1 MKYIAA
7 IFVLIS
13 LNSLAQKPA
22 YMLAT
27 PTGKEIGWT
36 AFVDQLASA
45 DIVFI
50 GEYHNNPICHW
61 MEYEIT
67 AALHEKK
74 GGKIVLGAE
83 MFETDNQLLIDEYLA
98 GKIKQKNF
106 EDEAKLW
113 NNYQTDYKPLVEFAK
128 ANKLKFVASN
138 IPRRYASMV
147 AAGGFEALDSI
158 SVEAKKLIATLP
170 MAYDENLN
178 CYKSMMSMGG
188 MGGGHANASL
198 PKAQAAKDATMAQ
211 FILQN
216 MRPGHMFI
224 HYNGSFHSD
233 FHEGIVWYVKKKNPA
248 LKIVVISVSEVDDI
262 LNPAPEDL
270 NKGDYT
276 ILVPATMTKTY

>member
-1 MKYIAA
+1 
-7 IFVLIS
+7 
-13 LNSLAQKPA
+13 
-22 YMLAT
+22 MLAT
-27 PTGKEIGWT
+27 PTGKEVGWT
-36 AFVDQLASA
+36 SFVDQLASA

-74 GGKIVLGAE
+74 NGKIVLGAE

-113 NNYQTDYKPLVEFAK
+113 NNYQTDYKPLIEFAK
-128 ANKLKFVASN
+128 EKKLTFVASN

-147 AAGGFEALDSI
+147 AAGGFEALDSL
-158 SVEAKKLIATLP
+158 SADAKKLIATLP

-188 MGGGHANASL
+188 MGGGHANANL
-198 PKAQAAKDATMAQ
+198 PKAQAAKDATMAH
-211 FILQN
+211 FIMQN
-216 MRPGHMFI
+216 MKPGHTFI

-233 FHEGIVWYVKKKNPA
+233 YSEGIAWYIKKKNPA
-248 LKIVVISVSEVDDI
+248 LKVVVISVSEVEDV
-262 LNPAPEDL
+262 LKPAPEDL
-270 NKGDYT
+270 NKGD
-276 ILVPATMTKTY
+276 

>member
-1 MKYIAA
+1 MKYITA
-7 IFVLIS
+7 IFLLIS
-13 LNSLAQKPA
+13 LNSFAQKPA
-22 YMLAT
+22 YLLAT
-27 PTGKEIGWT
+27 PMGKEIGWA
-36 AFVDQLASA
+36 AFVDQLAAA

-74 GGKIVLGAE
+74 NGKIILGAE
-83 MFETDNQLLIDEYLA
+83 MFETDNQLLLDEYLA

-113 NNYQTDYKPLVEFAK
+113 NNYQTDYKPLIEFAK
-128 ANKLKFVASN
+128 EKGLLFVATN

-147 AAGGFEALDSI
+147 AAGGFEALDSL
-158 SVEAKKLIATLP
+158 SADAKKLIAPLP

-188 MGGGHANASL
+188 MGGGHANANL
-198 PKAQAAKDATMAQ
+198 PKAQAAKDATMAH
-211 FILQN
+211 FIL
-216 MRPGHMFI
+216 RYFKPGYTFI
-224 HYNGSFHSD
+224 HYNGSYHSD
-233 FHEGIVWYVKKKNPA
+233 YSEGIAWYIKKKNPA
-248 LKIVVISVSEVDDI
+248 LKIIVISVSEVDDI